1 MGDFMSPLRTPSSHQ
16 LESSRSQENSNLMR
30 ACKAVDG
37 LTPAI
42 DIAKLPKM
50 PRLGGSK
57 DLSKVLE
64 IVLPIAA
71 TSLILVVGTAVLL
84 LLRRHLRY
92 AELRE
97 DFFSKNLQEIC
108 TSRSVPRRNGIPII
122 FKFIP
127 IIQKGPDRLSKKGLH
142 FDSPI
147 WKIQY

>member
-64 IVLPIAA
+64 IVLPIAS

-97 DFFSKNLQEIC
+97 DFFFKNLQEIC

-127 IIQKGPDRLSKKGLH
+127 IIQKGPDRLGKKGVH

>member
-1 MGDFMSPLRTPSSHQ
+1 MRT
-16 LESSRSQENSNLMR
+16 
-30 ACKAVDG
+30 CKAVDG
-37 LTPAI
+37 SALAI

-71 TSLILVVGTAVLL
+71 TLILVVGTAVLL

-97 DFFSKNLQEIC
+97 DFFFE
-108 TSRSVPRRNGIPII
+108 THRRSMRHFIELAKKESSYTCPIGPETHHQAATRQAKPYKTPHRPTPRRQPKAPFLKNTI
-122 FKFIP
+122 
-127 IIQKGPDRLSKKGLH
+127 
-142 FDSPI
+142 
-147 WKIQY
+147 